1 MQRRLVAFAG
11 LIVVTATAV
20 AVSAEPPP
28 GEASFLAENQRTM
41 KTMMT
46 AMAVAPT
53 GDVDRDFL
61 AMMIPH
67 HQGAIAMAMSELRYG
82 HDRRLRR
89 IAQDIVV
96 NQRQQVVSMRKI
108 YGELSAEAAPNQPRP
123 GAHRMIMPMAGLG
136 AGR

>member
-1 MQRRLVAFAG
+1 
-11 LIVVTATAV
+11 
-20 AVSAEPPP
+20 
-28 GEASFLAENQRTM
+28 M

-46 AMAVAPT
+46 AMDATPT

-82 HDRRLRR
+82 HDRRLRG
-89 IAQDIVV
+89 IAQEIVV
-96 NQRQQVVSMRKI
+96 NQRQQVVAMRKI
-108 YGELSAEAAPNQPRP
+108 LSELPPKAAPNQPPP
-123 GAHRMIMPMAGLG
+123 GAPGMTMPMGGLG